1 MNTVSFTPRLPTRWE
16 DRLGQSASCASVDAA
31 AGAVSGGL
39 GSVHPAGIL
48 AGGVVHGLATMTAR
62 SRADHSGL
70 VTYDRIPD
78 SERKNRLRDFAEGF
92 AKGALAATVGALAGP
107 AAGVGAGLALGPLAW
122 NRRRSL
128 EQSGTMTAHRATGV
142 TEAWDMGFRGKG
154 VGLVVMDTGMAPH
167 DDLKQRMVA
176 FHDFSTSYPVLA
188 HDPDFHGTFC
198 AGVAAGDG
206 SKSHGEILGVAPEA
220 NLIGLK
226 VDDLDGFD
234 YPNVLAALAWIDEN
248 REKYNI
254 QVVNMSFGLGCG
266 QKLVADAIKQLA
278 DKGIIFCT
286 SVGNGGPHPR
296 KLDAFKGSPEIL
308 AAACSDNRGT
318 AGLGDDRLADLSSRP
333 PEGDPVRPDVT
344 VPGTDVVATDRDGN
358 YRRLVDGGSS
368 FSSAYLAGA
377 MVLWKEANPGLDVT
391 RAKQLLE
398 QTSVKLPGTPDSWQG
413 TGQLQV
419 AEGLKAILPRTAC
432 AAPGSTP
439 PR

>member
-1 MNTVSFTPRLPTRWE
+1 MNTISLTPRLPTRWE
-16 DRLGQSASCASVDAA
+16 DRLGQRASCATVDAA
-31 AGAVSGGL
+31 VGAVSGGL
-39 GSVHPAGIL
+39 GSVHPVGIL
-48 AGGVVHGLATMTAR
+48 AGGVIHGLATMASR

-70 VTYDRIPD
+70 VTYDRIPE

-107 AAGVGAGLALGPLAW
+107 AAGVGTGLALGPLAW
-122 NRRRSL
+122 NRRLSL

-142 TEAWDMGFRGKG
+142 KEAWDMGFRGQG
-154 VGLVVMDTGMAPH
+154 IGLVVMDTGMAPH

-176 FHDFSTSYPVLA
+176 FHDFSTSYPVMA

-206 SKSHGEILGVAPEA
+206 SKSHGEIVGVAPEA

-226 VDDLDGFD
+226 VDDIDGFD
-234 YPNVLAALAWIDEN
+234 YPNVLEALAWIEQN

-266 QKLVADAIKQLA
+266 QKPVADAIKKLA
-278 DKGIIFCT
+278 DQGIIFCT
-286 SVGNGGPHPR
+286 SVGNGGPNPR

-318 AGLGDDRLADLSSRP
+318 EKLGDDRLADLSSRP

-377 MVLWKEANPGLDVT
+377 MVLWKQANPSLDVT
-391 RAKQLLE
+391 RAKQVLE

-419 AEGLKAILPRTAC
+419 AEGLRAILPRKAC
-432 AAPGSTP
+432 DAPGSTP